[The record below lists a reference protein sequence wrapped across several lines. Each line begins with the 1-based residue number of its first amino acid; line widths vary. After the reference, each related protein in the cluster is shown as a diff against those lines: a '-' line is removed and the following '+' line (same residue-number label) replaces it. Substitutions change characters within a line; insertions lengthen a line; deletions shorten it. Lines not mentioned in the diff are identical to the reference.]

1 MGHGYSGNH
10 PRYTMI
16 HDRELIYDAKKQLHR
31 ADKALHAYDDKHHA
45 TKKVGEKDQTL
56 MAYDRAAT
64 KMLPGNIHP
73 LSDVYGKVRNLE
85 QFMPVDDRA
94 ATKAMVDTDKL
105 GPQGKMVEG
114 IARKAGVLQN
124 NGKSMKDFPLNSPER
139 KAEYERR
146 NWKQDHTTKLG
157 LKDRVIEGAK
167 DFAKGVADTVVD
179 IAPAIVGGA
188 SGGLVSKAIAS
199 SDFVKNM
206 LQRSADGKPNK
217 KGCSYK
223 R

>member
-1 MGHGYSGNH
+1 MGHGYTGNH

-45 TKKVGEKDQTL
+45 TKKVDEKDQTL

-105 GPQGKMVEG
+105 GAQGKMVEG
-114 IARKAGVLQN
+114 IARKAGVLQS
-124 NGKSMKDFPLNSPER
+124 NGTSMKDFPLNSPER
-139 KAEYERR
+139 RAEYDRR
-146 NWKQDHTTKLG
+146 NWKQDATTELSM
-157 LKDRVIEGAK
+157 KDKIVEGAK
-167 DFAKGVADTVVD
+167 NMVKGAAKTAVD
-179 IAPAIVGGA
+179 MAPSLIA
-188 SGGLVSKAIAS
+188 GGLLGPATSVATNVVS
-199 SDFVKNM
+199 NM
-206 LQRSADGKPNK
+206 LKRSGDGKPNK

>member
-1 MGHGYSGNH
+1 MGHGYTGNH

-16 HDRELIYDAKKQLHR
+16 HDRELIYDAKQQLRR
-31 ADKALHAYDDKHHA
+31 ADQSLHAYDDKKHA
-45 TKKVGEKDQTL
+45 GKKLAEKDQTL

-124 NGKSMKDFPLNSPER
+124 NGTSMKDFPLNSPER
-139 KAEYERR
+139 RKEYERR
-146 NWKQDHTTKLG
+146 NWKQDATTELSM
-157 LKDRVIEGAK
+157 KDKIVEGAK
-167 DFAKGVADTVVD
+167 NMVKGVVDTAVD
-179 IAPAIVGGA
+179 IAPAVIGGA
-188 SGGLVSKAIAS
+188 PGMVAAKA
-199 SDFVKNM
+199 VKNM
-206 LQRSADGKPNK
+206 LKRSADGKPNK

>member
-1 MGHGYSGNH
+1 MGHGYTGNH

-31 ADKALHAYDDKHHA
+31 ADEAMHAYDDKKHA
-45 TKKVGEKDQTL
+45 GKKVMQPGEKDQTL

-94 ATKAMVDTDKL
+94 AAKLNKGGQKIDAMGDGDGDVD
-105 GPQGKMVEG
+105 
-114 IARKAGVLQN
+114 AN
-124 NGKSMKDFPLNSPER
+124 DFAMIER
-139 KAEYERR
+139 K
-146 NWKQDHTTKLG
+146 
-157 LKDRVIEGAK
+157 
-167 DFAKGVADTVVD
+167 GV
-179 IAPAIVGGA
+179 
-188 SGGLVSKAIAS
+188 K
-199 SDFVKNM
+199 
-206 LQRSADGKPNK
+206 K
-217 KGCSYK
+217 KGCKYK

>member
-1 MGHGYSGNH
+1 MGHGYTGNH

-16 HDRELIYDAKKQLHR
+16 HDRELIYDAKQQLRR
-31 ADKALHAYDDKHHA
+31 ADQSMHAYDDKHHV
-45 TKKVGEKDQTL
+45 TKKVDEKDQTL

-64 KMLPGNIHP
+64 KMLPGKIHP

-105 GPQGKMVEG
+105 GAQGKMVEG
-114 IARKAGVLQN
+114 IARKAGVLQS
-124 NGKSMKDFPLNSPER
+124 NGTSMKDFPLNSPER
-139 KAEYERR
+139 KAEYDRR
-146 NWKQDHTTKLG
+146 NWKHDETTELSM
-157 LKDRVIEGAK
+157 KDKVLSGAK
-167 DFAKGVADTVVD
+167 NMVQGVVNTAIDM
-179 IAPAIVGGA
+179 APAVIGGA
-188 SGGLVSKAIAS
+188 PGAAISTA
-199 SDFVKNM
+199 VKNM
-206 LQRSADGKPNK
+206 LKRSADGKPNK

>member
-1 MGHGYSGNH
+1 MGHGYTGNH

-16 HDRELIYDAKKQLHR
+16 HDRELIYDAKKQLHK
-31 ADKALHAYDDKHHA
+31 ADKALHAYDDKHHV
-45 TKKVGEKDQTL
+45 TKKVDAKDQTL

-94 ATKAMVDTDKL
+94 ATKAIVDTDKL

-124 NGKSMKDFPLNSPER
+124 NGTSMKDFPLNSPER
-139 KAEYERR
+139 RAEYDRR
-146 NWKQDHTTKLG
+146 NWKQDETTELSM
-157 LKDRVIEGAK
+157 KDKIKEGAK
-167 DFAKGVADTVVD
+167 NMVKGVVNAAIDYV
-179 IAPAIVGGA
+179 PAVIGGA
-188 SGGLVSKAIAS
+188 PGAAVSNV
-199 SDFVKNM
+199 VKNM
-206 LQRSADGKPNK
+206 LKRSADGKPNK

-223 R
+223 K